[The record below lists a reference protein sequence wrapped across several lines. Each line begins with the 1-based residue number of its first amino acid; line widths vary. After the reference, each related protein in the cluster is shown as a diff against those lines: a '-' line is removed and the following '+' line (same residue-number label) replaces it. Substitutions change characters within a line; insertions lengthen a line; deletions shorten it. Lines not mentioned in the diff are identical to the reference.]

1 MTSRYDNR
9 FLRIIADETYR
20 EILKKRNV
28 TAIKQ
33 YSTPSFKYPT
43 TAEMSDLHIINHAW
57 KIGDRFYKLADE
69 YYNDP
74 KLWWVIAWFNR
85 TPTEAQFTIGE
96 IVNIPLPLEEI
107 LQILDI

>member
-9 FLRIIADETYR
+9 SERATFEETYR

-28 TAIKQ
+28 KTINQ
-33 YSTPSFKYPT
+33 YTTPVLKYPT
-43 TAEMSDLHIINHAW
+43 ASEMRNLQIFNHVW
-57 KIGDRFYKLADE
+57 KIGDRFYKLADK
-69 YYNDP
+69 YYDDP

-85 TPTEAQFTIGE
+85 SPTEAHFTMGE